1 MNFNR
6 ILTKLANADLTEEQ
20 EAQLEQLLT
29 SKAKPD
35 EQGQKAD
42 NPNPNEAEKVD
53 DKGEV
58 KSQEVKST
66 DTDKK
71 VEENK
76 TEELE
81 HENDKHEDVVNTQHA
96 DQTQEKAVE
105 ETGQVVDEETVGAE
119 VGRSINDYV
128 LKEEVNKQF
137 EAYESKFKAQ
147 EDRITKLT
155 EMLESKE
162 KENADMK
169 DKYEATSFGDYAS
182 KFESKDTPTTQ
193 NVDTFA
199 SYWDEKK

>member
-6 ILTKLANADLTEEQ
+6 ILAKLAKADLTEEQ

-29 SKAKPD
+29 PKAKSD

-53 DKGEV
+53 DKGAV
-58 KSQEVKST
+58 KSQEVEST

-147 EDRITKLT
+147 EDKITKLT